1 MFGKTY
7 FFDIDVTIV
16 NNLSWND
23 LEFYVKDKNYIQEL
37 LPNVKHFF
45 YSLKESDI
53 IIFTTARSSEYR
65 EMTERTLFYHNI
77 KYKEL
82 IMDLPSGERYLINDT
97 VNMFYKKA
105 IAINVLRDIG
115 FGETFIFDPE
125 Q

>member
-7 FFDIDVTIV
+7 FFDIDGTIV